1 MQVQGWCASNDLKI
15 ADTSAPCRTGY
26 NIGKTVHGVPDA
38 VDGRHASQ
46 SPPLRAIKLQW
57 HRTSKWSCYFYAYL
71 SQHFCSD
78 VHKTASKQ
86 QKVGHGT
93 DQRCRYD

>member
-1 MQVQGWCASNDLKI
+1 MQVQCWCASNDLKI
-15 ADTSAPCRTGY
+15 ADTSVPCRTGY

-57 HRTSKWSCYFYAYL
+57 HRTSKWSCHFL
-71 SQHFCSD
+71 RLPESVLLQRRSQDPEQTTESRTWD
-78 VHKTASKQ
+78 
-86 QKVGHGT
+86 
-93 DQRCRYD
+93 